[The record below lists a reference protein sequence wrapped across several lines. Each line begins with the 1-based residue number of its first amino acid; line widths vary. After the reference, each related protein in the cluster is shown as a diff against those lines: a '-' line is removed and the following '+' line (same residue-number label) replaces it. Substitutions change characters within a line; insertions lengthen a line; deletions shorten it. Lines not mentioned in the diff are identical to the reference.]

1 MMVVIYCKL
10 ISQDKNRKNIDRHFC
25 ESEINVSA
33 EIRLLTPK
41 LFDTHLFQVIS
52 ITQKYCK

>member
-41 LFDTHLFQVIS
+41 LFGAHLF
-52 ITQKYCK
+52 